1 MMSRFTLVSNCL
13 AAIATAIVA
22 APAGAQAK
30 AAQLVLAD
38 PFVVQA
44 GKPTKVTLRGLRLD
58 GVTAVRC
65 HEPKSLARLL
75 GKPIKAGVDAKLL
88 NQLGDMQIEIE
99 VTAAPDSAGGDVS
112 VSVVTSAGESL
123 PLRLLVED
131 GSPVIAEKEPN
142 SGFHQAQPISL
153 PQTIAG
159 AIQQPQDVD
168 LFRFE
173 GKTGEHLLITVFAA
187 RYGSPLDP
195 LLTLFD
201 AGGQIVTVSNDT
213 PRSENLQLHLSLPK
227 SGVYFLS
234 LGDANDQGGPLFKYR
249 LSIERV
255 K

>member
-1 MMSRFTLVSNCL
+1 MSKFNLVSNCL
-13 AAIATAIVA
+13 AAIAIALVA
-22 APAGAQAK
+22 APAFAQQK
-30 AAQLVLAD
+30 PAQLVLAD

-44 GKPTKVTLRGLRLD
+44 GKQTKVTLRGLRLE

-75 GKPIKAGVDAKLL
+75 GKPTKAGVDPKLL

-99 VTAAPDSAGGDVS
+99 VTAAPDSVGSDVS

-142 SGFHQAQPISL
+142 NGFRQAQPISL

-168 LFRFE
+168 VFRFD
-173 GKTGEHLLITVFAA
+173 GKAGERVQVTVFAA

-195 LLTLFD
+195 LLTLYD
-201 AGGQIVTVSNDT
+201 SGGQIVATSDDT
-213 PRSENLQLHLSLPK
+213 PRSDNLRLHFSLPK
-227 SGVYFLS
+227 SAIYFLS
-234 LGDANDQGGPLFKYR
+234 LGDANDQGGLLFKYR